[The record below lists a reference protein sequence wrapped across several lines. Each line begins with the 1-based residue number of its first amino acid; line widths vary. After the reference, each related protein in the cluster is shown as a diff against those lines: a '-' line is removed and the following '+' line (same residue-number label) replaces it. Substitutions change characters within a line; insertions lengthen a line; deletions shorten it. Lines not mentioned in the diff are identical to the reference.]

1 MTMLV
6 TCPICGETDSI
17 ELSEEETIN
26 YARWQRRELLIQDAL
41 PNRTAAEREQL
52 KTGICGGC
60 WDSLFEEEDE

>member
-17 ELSEEETIN
+17 ELTEEEYDN
-26 YARWQRRELLIQDAL
+26 YQKWQRRELLIQEAL

-52 KTGICGGC
+52 KTGICAGC
-60 WDSLFEEEDE
+60 WDSMFKED